1 MKQCPYCGSNLPND
15 KEIFCVKCSH
25 IIDDDFLL
33 RKEIKKELESMSPTK
48 KKAKSKKNHTQP
60 SVSNKRKND
69 GYVSV
74 KYDEK
79 KSYANIVLIVI
90 VGILLL
96 YLFLK

>member
-1 MKQCPYCGSNLPND
+1 
-15 KEIFCVKCSH
+15 
-25 IIDDDFLL
+25 
-33 RKEIKKELESMSPTK
+33 MSPTK

-69 GYVSV
+69 SYVSV

-79 KSYANIVLIVI
+79 KSYANVVLIVI

-96 YLFLK
+96 YFIKNNYLRCFAVALS

>member
-1 MKQCPYCGSNLPND
+1 
-15 KEIFCVKCSH
+15 
-25 IIDDDFLL
+25 
-33 RKEIKKELESMSPTK
+33 MSPTK

-79 KSYANIVLIVI
+79 KSYANIILIAI
-90 VGILLL
+90 VVVFIL
-96 YLFLK
+96 YILFK

>member
-1 MKQCPYCGSNLPND
+1 MISSY
-15 KEIFCVKCSH
+15 E
-25 IIDDDFLL
+25 
-33 RKEIKKELESMSPTK
+33 KKSKKNWNQWVRP

-79 KSYANIVLIVI
+79 KSYANVVLIVI

>member
-1 MKQCPYCGSNLPND
+1 
-15 KEIFCVKCSH
+15 
-25 IIDDDFLL
+25 
-33 RKEIKKELESMSPTK
+33 MSPTK

-69 GYVSV
+69 SYVSV

-79 KSYANIVLIVI
+79 KSYANVVLIVI

>member
-1 MKQCPYCGSNLPND
+1 
-15 KEIFCVKCSH
+15 
-25 IIDDDFLL
+25 
-33 RKEIKKELESMSPTK
+33 MSPTK

-79 KSYANIVLIVI
+79 KSYANVVLIVI

-96 YLFLK
+96 YLFLKYLSEMLCCGAQLIFDTLK